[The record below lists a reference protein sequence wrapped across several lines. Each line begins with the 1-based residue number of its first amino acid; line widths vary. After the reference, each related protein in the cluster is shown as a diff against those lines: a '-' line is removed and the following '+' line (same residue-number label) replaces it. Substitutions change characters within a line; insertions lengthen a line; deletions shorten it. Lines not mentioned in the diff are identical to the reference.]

1 MEKEIDTLSH
11 AIKQYGAP
19 AQTIKA
25 IEEMSELQKELCKH
39 LAGKNNVSEI
49 AEEIADVEI
58 MLTQMTLI
66 FGCAFEVIE
75 WKKKKIDRLANRL
88 RKESDHEAENRKRQ
102 SAVSGGRR
110 ERRGGLLAD

>member
-1 MEKEIDTLSH
+1 MEKEIDTLSQ
-11 AIKQYGAP
+11 AIKQHGAP
-19 AQTIKA
+19 TQTIKA

-58 MLTQMTLI
+58 MLTQMKLI
-66 FGCAFEVIE
+66 FGCAFE
-75 WKKKKIDRLANRL
+75 KIDRLANRL
-88 RKESDHEAENRKRQ
+88 RKESDHEAENWKRQ